1 MLVRFWGTRGSLPVA
16 PNAAIIQEKVANALL
31 AASGRS
37 FADLDEARNFA
48 RDELDFATGS
58 TFGGSTTCVE
68 IEAGDPDAGDP
79 FIVCDMGS
87 GLRGFG
93 LDAMRRC
100 AGGHARVYHFF
111 MSHLHWDHIMGFPF
125 FVPAFD
131 PNAHIIIHAGHADA
145 ETALR
150 RQQEEISF
158 PVAFDWLRAK
168 IEFVTLKPGETYQIG
183 AVQVELMEQHHS
195 HSSFGYRFTDSGGK
209 VTVFSTDS
217 EHKMEKMDGEADV
230 EHFFRAADLVVC
242 DTMYSLADSVSMKE
256 DWGHSSNIVAID
268 LCHGAKAQRLALFH
282 HEPVYSDADIARMHA
297 ESIRYEE
304 LTREAVALEV
314 LCAYDG
320 LEVTL

>member
-16 PNAAIIQEKVANALL
+16 ATASIVQEKVATALL

-37 FADLDEARNFA
+37 FADIEEARAFA
-48 RDELDFATGS
+48 AGQLEFSTSG
-58 TFGGSTTCVE
+58 TFGGATTCVE
-68 IEAGDPDAGDP
+68 IEAGDPGSGDAY
-79 FIVCDMGS
+79 IVCDMGS

-131 PNAHIIIHAGHADA
+131 PNAHIIIHSGHADA

-168 IEFVTLKPGETYQIG
+168 IEFVTLAAGEVYQIG
-183 AVQVELMEQHHS
+183 AVQVELIEQHHS
-195 HSSFGYRFTDSGGK
+195 HSSFGYRFTDAAGK
-209 VTVFSTDS
+209 VAVFSTDS
-217 EHKMEKMDGEADV
+217 EHKTEKMEGEADV
-230 EHFFRAADLVVC
+230 EQFFSKADLVIC
-242 DTMYSLADSVSMKE
+242 DTMYSLADSVTMKE

-268 LCHGAKAQRLALFH
+268 LCHGAQARRLALFH

-304 LTREAVALEV
+304 LTREHAPLEV

-320 LEVTL
+320 LEVSL